1 MKIKTTLSLLA
12 ILSATIIFTGCT
24 KSPNEVV
31 EKWAEAI
38 LDGNIKEANEYS
50 TKNMKDT
57 NKNFIEIVENPIY
70 TDRYKLYL
78 IITLSVDPIIDGNEA
93 FLPGIQLKKINDEWK
108 IESVDKYHALL
119 SF

>member
-24 KSPNEVV
+24 KSPEEVV

-38 LDGNIKEANEYS
+38 LDGDIEEANEYS
-50 TKNMKDT
+50 TRNMKDT
-57 NKNFIEIVENPIY
+57 NKNFIEIVEEPKY
-70 TDRYKLYL
+70 TDRYKFSL

-93 FLPGIQLKKINDEWK
+93 FLPGVYLKKRNGEWK
-108 IESVDKYHALL
+108 IESADKNH
-119 SF
+119 FQFF

>member
-31 EKWAEAI
+31 EKWSEAI
-38 LDGNIKEANEYS
+38 LDGDIKEANEYS
-50 TKNMKDT
+50 TKNMKET
-57 NKNFIEIVENPIY
+57 NKYFITEAEEPINID
-70 TDRYKLYL
+70 TLETIFKFA
-78 IITLSVDPIIDGNEA
+78 LSVDPIIDGNEA

-108 IESVDKYHALL
+108 IESVDKNH
-119 SF
+119 FQFF